1 MQTGYDK
8 KPLIILTAGNTWTAR
23 GLGASEVQVSEL
35 NETRL
40 KVQRELA
47 AATTLGIDCVI
58 EDAGHFIQID
68 RPSIVISAVE
78 SIIAT
83 NGTSRPTCPQ

>member
-8 KPLIILTAGNTWTAR
+8 KPLIILTAGNTWTSR

-40 KVQRELA
+40 KVQRELV